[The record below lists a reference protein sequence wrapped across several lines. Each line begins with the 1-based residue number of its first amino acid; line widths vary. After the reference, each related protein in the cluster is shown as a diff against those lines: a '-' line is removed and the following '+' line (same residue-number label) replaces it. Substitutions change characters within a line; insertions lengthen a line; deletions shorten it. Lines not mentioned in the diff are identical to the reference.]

1 MNTNPVPDALPST
14 APYLTLRGVEKGYA
28 DVPVLRGID
37 LDLPRGTITAITG
50 PSGAGKTTLLMI
62 MGTLMRPDRGEVRIL
77 GQDPAALRPRAL
89 AALRQRAIGL
99 VFQAPRLLPE
109 LTALENA
116 ALPLLLHG
124 IAPRRARAQAEQC
137 LRAIGLGDRLS
148 HRPPQLSGGEA
159 ARVAIARAVALRPP
173 ILLADEPAAAL
184 PPADRLRILALLRA
198 IARRGPAAVALVAH
212 DPDTPPRCDRAL
224 RLRAP
229 GTAPGPRPPA
239 DPQTPRRPPK
249 KPKTAP
255 PCPSP

>member
-1 MNTNPVPDALPST
+1 MDTNPVPDALPST

-124 IAPRRARAQAEQC
+124 IAPSRARAQAEQC
-137 LRAIGLGDRLS
+137 
-148 HRPPQLSGGEA
+148 
-159 ARVAIARAVALRPP
+159 
-173 ILLADEPAAAL
+173 
-184 PPADRLRILALLRA
+184 LRA

-224 RLRAP
+224 ALP
-229 GTAPGPRPPA
+229 NPQKPR
-239 DPQTPRRPPK
+239 
-249 KPKTAP
+249 

>member
-1 MNTNPVPDALPST
+1 MNTNPVTDALPST
-14 APYLTLRGVEKGYA
+14 APYLTLRGVEKGYGT
-28 DVPVLRGID
+28 VPVLRGID

-89 AALRQRAIGL
+89 AALRRRAIGL
-99 VFQAPRLLPE
+99 VFQSPRLLPE
-109 LTALENA
+109 LSALENA

-124 IAPRRARAQAEQC
+124 TAPRRARAQAEQC
-137 LRAIGLGDRLS
+137 LRAIGLGDRLG

-184 PPADRLRILALLRA
+184 PPADASSGSTSPSPKP
-198 IARRGPAAVALVAH
+198 GPW
-212 DPDTPPRCDRAL
+212 RSSSS
-224 RLRAP
+224 P
-229 GTAPGPRPPA
+229 GTAPRPASAHSSPSSTTA
-239 DPQTPRRPPK
+239 STSPGDASPPGRR
-249 KPKTAP
+249 TT
-255 PCPSP
+255 SIR